1 MERAQL
7 DKIIEKFDELFKK
20 EDYKKVLNSLDYD
33 QLVLLTNYLIGLNRD
48 LNNRKGED
56 NE

>member
-1 MERAQL
+1 MKFKRSTEL
-7 DKIIEKFDELFKK
+7 DSLILQIKND
-20 EDYKKVLNSLDYD
+20 KKVLNSLDYD

-48 LNNRKGED
+48 LNNRKGEN